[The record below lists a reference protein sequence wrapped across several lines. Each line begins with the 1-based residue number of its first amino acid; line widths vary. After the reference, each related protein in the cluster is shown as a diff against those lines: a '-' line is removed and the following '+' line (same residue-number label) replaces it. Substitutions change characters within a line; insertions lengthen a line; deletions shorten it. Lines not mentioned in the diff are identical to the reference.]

1 MPKYVPLNDAIGEY
15 LERHRYDHE
24 SPHYENLR
32 RETEERFGE
41 QAIMQI
47 GADQGAFLSLLVGLM
62 RPAVAVEVGTFTGYS
77 AHCIARALPE
87 DGHLYC
93 FDISDEFTSLARE
106 FWRTTD
112 VADRV
117 TLRLGPATETLD
129 ELGDAQVG
137 FAFIDADKTGYD
149 GYFEALLP
157 RMATGGL
164 FVFDNMLS
172 SGRVVDESHQDDN
185 VRAIRTLNAKLVAD
199 DRVEATLIAVGD
211 GLLLARKR

>member
-41 QAIMQI
+41 QAVMQI

-77 AHCIARALPE
+77 AHCIARALP
-87 DGHLYC
+87 DHGHLHC

-106 FWRTTD
+106 FWRDTG
-112 VADRV
+112 VADRI
-117 TLRLGPATETLD
+117 TLRLGPANETLD
-129 ELGDAQVG
+129 ALGDAQVG

-149 GYFEALLP
+149 AYYESLLP
-157 RMATGGL
+157 RMAPGGL
-164 FVFDNMLS
+164 LVFDNMLG
-172 SGRVVDESHQDDN
+172 SGRVVDESHQDEN
-185 VRAIRTLNAKLVAD
+185 IRAIRALNAKLVGD
-199 DRVEATLIAVGD
+199 KRVEATLVAVAD